1 MERIATFTVPGRPRG
16 KERPRMGRNGKFY
29 TPKTTREY
37 EESVA
42 WFAKAAYKGEPTK
55 DPVRLDMTIR
65 SSKSRADT
73 SNILKSIEDGMN
85 GIIYVDDKQIKE
97 IHISRIE
104 GDGEGVDVTV
114 YLLRNGDD
122 GEEEGQRR
130 EKNNN

>member
-1 MERIATFTVPGRPRG
+1 MDDLVKFTVPGRPRG

-29 TPKTTREY
+29 TPRTTREY

-65 SSKSRADT
+65 SSKSKADT

-85 GIIYVDDKQIKE
+85 GIIYVDDKQIEE
-97 IHISRIE
+97 IHISRIKE
-104 GDGEGVDVTV
+104 GNEGVDVAV
-114 YLLRNGDD
+114 FLLKDD
-122 GEEEGQRR
+122 NDG
-130 EKNNN
+130 

>member
-1 MERIATFTVPGRPRG
+1 MRCIVAFTVPGRPRG

-29 TPKTTREY
+29 TPRTTREY
-37 EESVA
+37 EETVA
-42 WFAKAAYKGEPTK
+42 WFAKTAYKGEPTK

-65 SSKSRADT
+65 SSKSKADT

-85 GIIYVDDKQIKE
+85 GIVYVDDKQIKE

-114 YLLRNGDD
+114 SLLRNGDD
-122 GEEEGQRR
+122 GEEKGR
-130 EKNNN
+130 

>member
-1 MERIATFTVPGRPRG
+1 MKRIATFTVPGRPRG
-16 KERPRMGRNGKFY
+16 KERSRMGRNGKFY

-65 SSKSRADT
+65 SSKSKADT

-85 GIIYVDDKQIKE
+85 GIVYVDDKQIKE
-97 IHISRIE
+97 IHISRTE

-114 YLLRNGDD
+114 SLLRQKEDED
-122 GEEEGQRR
+122 E
-130 EKNNN
+130 

>member
-1 MERIATFTVPGRPRG
+1 MCCIVAFTVPGRPRG

-42 WFAKAAYKGEPTK
+42 WFAKSAYKEDPTTL
-55 DPVRLDMTIR
+55 PVRLDLTIR
-65 SSKSRADT
+65 SSKSKADT
-73 SNILKSIEDGMN
+73 SNILKAIEDGMN
-85 GIIYVDDKQIKE
+85 GIIYVDDRQIKE

-114 YLLRNGDD
+114 SLLRNGDD
-122 GEEEGQRR
+122 GEEKG
-130 EKNNN
+130 